1 MQNQRNRKRLAT
13 AAMLLTLALVLTGCT
28 TAANTG
34 EQPAATAGQTG
45 ATINDG
51 SAESQPQTTG
61 VYTLITAEKAKEM
74 LDSNQ
79 KVTLLDVREL
89 TEYASGHIKG
99 AKLLSLGDIPD
110 KAATA
115 LPDKNATILV
125 YCRSGSRSRA
135 AANELISQGYTNVL
149 DMGGIMERVFNFS
162 AGPAAIDPGVLQKA
176 ASELVC
182 YGDKGMLRLAKAV
195 LPLYP
200 SLNADLVLSG
210 VMIHDL
216 CKVEEMDSDSLG
228 VVRDYTENGLLL
240 GHIVMGVARIGEVAA
255 AQGVTGEPVTLLQ
268 HMMLS
273 HHGEENYGSPRKPM
287 FPEAELLHWI
297 DLLDARMN
305 EMQTALDKLP
315 EGVFSEKIWS
325 LERRLYHPQY
335 AALSPAV
342 DAETAK

>member
-1 MQNQRNRKRLAT
+1 MQNHRNRKRLAT

-74 LDSNQ
+74 LDSDQ

-149 DMGGIMERVFNFS
+149 DMGGIMNWPYE
-162 AGPAAIDPGVLQKA
+162 
-176 ASELVC
+176 
-182 YGDKGMLRLAKAV
+182 
-195 LPLYP
+195 
-200 SLNADLVLSG
+200 
-210 VMIHDL
+210 
-216 CKVEEMDSDSLG
+216 
-228 VVRDYTENGLLL
+228 VVTD
-240 GHIVMGVARIGEVAA
+240 
-255 AQGVTGEPVTLLQ
+255 
-268 HMMLS
+268 
-273 HHGEENYGSPRKPM
+273 
-287 FPEAELLHWI
+287 
-297 DLLDARMN
+297 
-305 EMQTALDKLP
+305 
-315 EGVFSEKIWS
+315 
-325 LERRLYHPQY
+325 
-335 AALSPAV
+335 
-342 DAETAK
+342 